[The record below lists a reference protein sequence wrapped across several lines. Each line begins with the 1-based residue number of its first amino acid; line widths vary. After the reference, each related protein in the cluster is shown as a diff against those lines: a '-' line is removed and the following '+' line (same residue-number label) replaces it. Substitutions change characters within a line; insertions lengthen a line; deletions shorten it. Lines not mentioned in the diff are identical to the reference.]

1 MAIAY
6 RAHFAM
12 IRNPLVTS
20 DGRHVSATYGFMTS
34 LLKIIDDEN
43 PEYLA
48 VVFDAKEKTFRH
60 KMYPEYKATREK
72 MPFEMRPQIN
82 WIKDI
87 LKAMNIPSLELSGFE
102 ADDIIGTL
110 AVKGE
115 KGKMDVFIVS
125 GDKDFMQLIN
135 EHIFLYSPATGKKEL
150 IIYDSK
156 EVEKKWGI
164 QPNQIIDLL
173 ALMGDSSDNVPGV
186 PGIGEKSAVKLLKK
200 YNSFDNVFDNAEN
213 ETNARIRKGLLE
225 NSELGKLSKKLVKI
239 DTQVKIDSN
248 WKDIKFGKYNN
259 EKLVE
264 YLRKMEFYSL
274 IDHLDLE
281 KNSKPKKQNYQTIDT
296 KEKLEIFVEK
306 LKKQKIFSFDTET
319 DNKNPHLANL
329 VGMSFSWKDWEAYYI
344 PFKFFN
350 KEENLFAEN
359 DIQFVLEKLKP
370 VLESSEAKK
379 IGQNIK
385 YDAIVLSNYEVIL
398 KGIKFDTMVAEYLLH
413 PDTYSY
419 KLDNLSEKYLHYKM
433 QPIEELIGKKR
444 SNQITMEKV
453 PLDKTSFYAC
463 EDADITFQL
472 YKILVDEIKNEDLGN
487 VFDNI
492 EIPLIN
498 VLIQMEKNGVYLDID
513 FLGKMSISLTND
525 LEKLEKEI
533 YDNAGEIFNIKS
545 PKQLSY
551 ILFEKLKL
559 PVIKKTKTGYSTN
572 EFVLEK
578 LKDEHTLPKI
588 ILDYRKLI
596 KLKSTYVDALPKLKN
611 PQTNRIHT
619 SFNQTVAAT
628 GRLSSTNPNF
638 QNIPI
643 RTEIGREIRKS
654 FVAQNDGWKILS
666 ADYSQVELRIMAH
679 MSKDEK
685 LVEAFKNDVDVHN
698 STAALVYGVD
708 MKDIN
713 KNMRR
718 TAKVINFGIMYGA
731 GPFRISNELNISI
744 KEAKGI
750 IDNYFEKFSGVRSFI
765 EKIIEETKTKK
776 FVTTLFGR
784 KRQVI
789 DIDSK
794 NHNLKEAA
802 KRVAINMP
810 IQGTAADIIKIA
822 MIKIN
827 NVFNEEKLNSR
838 MILQIHDEL
847 VFEVHPDELGKVN
860 EIVKSNM
867 ENAYK
872 LIIPLNVDIGIGDS
886 WYEAH

>member
-1 MAIAY
+1 
-6 RAHFAM
+6 
-12 IRNPLVTS
+12 
-20 DGRHVSATYGFMTS
+20 
-34 LLKIIDDEN
+34 
-43 PEYLA
+43 
-48 VVFDAKEKTFRH
+48 
-60 KMYPEYKATREK
+60 
-72 MPFEMRPQIN
+72 
-82 WIKDI
+82 
-87 LKAMNIPSLELSGFE
+87 
-102 ADDIIGTL
+102 
-110 AVKGE
+110 
-115 KGKMDVFIVS
+115 
-125 GDKDFMQLIN
+125 
-135 EHIFLYSPATGKKEL
+135 
-150 IIYDSK
+150 
-156 EVEKKWGI
+156 
-164 QPNQIIDLL
+164 
-173 ALMGDSSDNVPGV
+173 
-186 PGIGEKSAVKLLKK
+186 
-200 YNSFDNVFDNAEN
+200 
-213 ETNARIRKGLLE
+213 
-225 NSELGKLSKKLVKI
+225 
-239 DTQVKIDSN
+239 
-248 WKDIKFGKYNN
+248 
-259 EKLVE
+259 
-264 YLRKMEFYSL
+264 
-274 IDHLDLE
+274 
-281 KNSKPKKQNYQTIDT
+281 
-296 KEKLEIFVEK
+296 
-306 LKKQKIFSFDTET
+306 
-319 DNKNPHLANL
+319 
-329 VGMSFSWKDWEAYYI
+329 
-344 PFKFFN
+344 
-350 KEENLFAEN
+350 
-359 DIQFVLEKLKP
+359 
-370 VLESSEAKK
+370 
-379 IGQNIK
+379 
-385 YDAIVLSNYEVIL
+385 
-398 KGIKFDTMVAEYLLH
+398 MVAEYLLH

-419 KLDNLSEKYLHYKM
+419 KLDNLSEKYLRYKM
-433 QPIEELIGKKR
+433 QPIEELIGKKK
-444 SNQITMEKV
+444 SKQITMEKV

-472 YKILVDEIKNEDLGN
+472 YKILVDEIKNKDLGN

-513 FLGKMSISLTND
+513 FLKKMSISLTND

-611 PQTNRIHT
+611 PKTNRIHT

-685 LVEAFKNDVDVHN
+685 LVEAFKNDVDVHS
-698 STAALVYGVD
+698 STAALVYSVD
-708 MKDIN
+708 LKDVS
-713 KNMRR
+713 KDMRR

-744 KEAKGI
+744 KEAKEI

-765 EKIIEETKTKK
+765 DKIIEETKTKK
-776 FVTTLFGR
+776 FVTTIFGR

-827 NVFNEEKLNSR
+827 NVFNEEKLNSK

-847 VFEVHPDELGKVN
+847 VFEVHPDELEKVN

-872 LIIPLNVDIGIGDS
+872 LIIPLNVDIEIGDS

>member
-20 DGRHVSATYGFMTS
+20 DGRHVSATYGFITS
-34 LLKIIDDEN
+34 ILKIIDNEKPD
-43 PEYLA
+43 YFA

-60 KMYPEYKATREK
+60 EMYPAYKATREK
-72 MPFEMRPQIN
+72 MPFELRPQIN

-87 LKAMNIPSLELSGFE
+87 LDAMNIPFLELSGFE

-115 KGKMDVFIVS
+115 EEKLDVFIVS

-150 IIYDSK
+150 KIYDSK

-164 QPNQIIDLL
+164 KPNQIVDLL

-200 YNSFDNVFDNAEN
+200 YGSFENIFNNAEN
-213 ETNARIRKGLLE
+213 ETNTRIRNGLLE
-225 NSELGKLSKKLVKI
+225 NGVLGKLSKKLVTI
-239 DTQVKIDSN
+239 DTEVKIDSN
-248 WKDIKFGKYNN
+248 WEDIKFGEYNN

-274 IDHLDLE
+274 IDHLNLE
-281 KNSKPKKQNYQTIDT
+281 KNSKPKKQNYHTIDT
-296 KEKLEIFVEK
+296 NEKFEAFVEK
-306 LKKQKIFSFDTET
+306 LNRQKIFSFDTET

-329 VGMSFSWKDWEAYYI
+329 VGMSFSWKEWEAYYI

-350 KEENLFAEN
+350 KEEDLFAE
-359 DIQFVLEKLKP
+359 DDVQFILGKLKQVLEN
-370 VLESSEAKK
+370 SEVKK

-385 YDAIVLSNYEVIL
+385 YDAIVLSNYGVTIN
-398 KGIKFDTMVAEYLLH
+398 GIKFDTMVAEYILH
-413 PDTYSY
+413 PETYSY

-433 QPIEELIGKKR
+433 KPIEDLIGKTK
-444 SNQITMEKV
+444 SKQITMDFV
-453 PLDKTSFYAC
+453 PLDNISFYAC

-472 YKILVDEIKNEDLGN
+472 YKILVDEIKNENLEN
-487 VFDNI
+487 IYYNI
-492 EIPLIN
+492 EIPLISA
-498 VLIQMEKNGVYLDID
+498 LIVMEKNGVYLDVD
-513 FLGKMSISLTND
+513 FLKQMGYSLTNN
-525 LEKLEKEI
+525 LAKLEKEI
-533 YDNAGEIFNIKS
+533 YDVAGEIFNIKS

-578 LKDEHTLPKI
+578 LKDEHILPEI
-588 ILDYRKLI
+588 ILNYRKLI

-611 PQTNRIHT
+611 PNTNRIHS
-619 SFNQTVAAT
+619 SFNQTVTAT

-643 RTEIGREIRKS
+643 RTKVGREIRKS
-654 FVAQNDGWKILS
+654 FVTQKSDWKILS

-679 MSKDEK
+679 ISKDEK
-685 LVEAFKNDVDVHN
+685 LVEAFKNDSDVHS
-698 STAALVYGVD
+698 STASLVYDVPL
-708 MKDIN
+708 KDVSED
-713 KNMRR
+713 MRR

-731 GPFRISNELNISI
+731 GPYRISNELNISI
-744 KEAKGI
+744 KEAQAI
-750 IDNYFEKFSGVRSFI
+750 IDSYFEKFSGVKSFI
-765 EKIIEETKTKK
+765 EKTIEETKINK
-776 FVTTLFGR
+776 FVTTLLGR
-784 KRQVI
+784 KRQII
-789 DIDSK
+789 DINSK

-802 KRVAINMP
+802 NRIAINMP

-822 MIKIN
+822 MINIK
-827 NVFNEEKLNSR
+827 NVFIEKQIKSK
-838 MILQIHDEL
+838 MISQIHDEL
-847 VFEVHPDELGKVN
+847 VFEVHPDELEKVN
-860 EIVKSNM
+860 EIVKFEM
-867 ENAYK
+867 ENAYE
-872 LIIPLNVDIGIGDS
+872 LIIPLKVDIGIGDS

>member
-20 DGRHVSATYGFMTS
+20 DGRHVSATYGFITS
-34 LLKIIDDEN
+34 ILKIIDNEKPD
-43 PEYLA
+43 YFA

-60 KMYPEYKATREK
+60 EMYPAYKATREK
-72 MPFEMRPQIN
+72 MPFELRPQIN

-87 LKAMNIPSLELSGFE
+87 LDAMNIPFLELSGFE

-115 KGKMDVFIVS
+115 EEKLDVFIVS

-150 IIYDSK
+150 KIYDSK

-164 QPNQIIDLL
+164 KPNQIVDLL

-200 YNSFDNVFDNAEN
+200 YGSFENIFNNAEN
-213 ETNARIRKGLLE
+213 ETNTRIRNGLLE
-225 NSELGKLSKKLVKI
+225 NSVLGKLSKKLVTI
-239 DTQVKIDSN
+239 DTEVKIDSN
-248 WKDIKFGKYNN
+248 WEDIKFGEYNN

-274 IDHLDLE
+274 IDHLNLE
-281 KNSKPKKQNYQTIDT
+281 KNSKPKKQNYHTIDT
-296 KEKLEIFVEK
+296 NEKFEAFVEK
-306 LKKQKIFSFDTET
+306 LNRQKIFSFDTET

-329 VGMSFSWKDWEAYYI
+329 VGMSFSWKEWEAYYI

-350 KEENLFAEN
+350 KEEDLFAE
-359 DIQFVLEKLKP
+359 DDVQFILGKLKQVLEN
-370 VLESSEAKK
+370 SEVKK

-385 YDAIVLSNYEVIL
+385 YDAIVLSNYGVTIS
-398 KGIKFDTMVAEYLLH
+398 GIKFDTMVAEYILH
-413 PDTYSY
+413 PETYSY

-433 QPIEELIGKKR
+433 KPIEDLIGKTK
-444 SNQITMEKV
+444 SKQITMDFV
-453 PLDKTSFYAC
+453 PLDNISFYAC

-472 YKILVDEIKNEDLGN
+472 YKILVDEIKNENLEN
-487 VFDNI
+487 IYYNI
-492 EIPLIN
+492 EIPLISA
-498 VLIQMEKNGVYLDID
+498 LIVMEKNGVYLDVD
-513 FLGKMSISLTND
+513 FLKQMGYSLTNN
-525 LEKLEKEI
+525 LAKLEKEI
-533 YDNAGEIFNIKS
+533 YDVAGEIFNIKS

-578 LKDEHTLPKI
+578 LKDEHILPEI
-588 ILDYRKLI
+588 ILNYRKLI

-611 PQTNRIHT
+611 PNTNRIHS
-619 SFNQTVAAT
+619 SFNQTVTAT

-643 RTEIGREIRKS
+643 RTKVGREIRKS
-654 FVAQNDGWKILS
+654 FVTQKSGWKILS

-679 MSKDEK
+679 ISKDEK
-685 LVEAFKNDVDVHN
+685 LVEAFKNDSDVHS
-698 STAALVYGVD
+698 STASLVYDVPL
-708 MKDIN
+708 KDVSED
-713 KNMRR
+713 MRR

-731 GPFRISNELNISI
+731 GPYRISNELNISI
-744 KEAKGI
+744 KEAQAI
-750 IDNYFEKFSGVRSFI
+750 IDSYFEKFSGVKSFI
-765 EKIIEETKTKK
+765 EKTIEETKINK
-776 FVTTLFGR
+776 FVTTLLGR
-784 KRQVI
+784 KRQII
-789 DIDSK
+789 DINSK

-802 KRVAINMP
+802 NRIAINMP

-822 MIKIN
+822 MINIK
-827 NVFNEEKLNSR
+827 NVFIEKQIKSK
-838 MILQIHDEL
+838 MISQIHDEL
-847 VFEVHPDELGKVN
+847 VFEVHPDELEKVN
-860 EIVKSNM
+860 EIVKFEM
-867 ENAYK
+867 ENAYE
-872 LIIPLNVDIGIGDS
+872 LIIPLKVDIGIGDS

>member
-1 MAIAY
+1 MAVAY

-34 LLKIIDDEN
+34 ILKIIDNEK

-87 LKAMNIPSLELSGFE
+87 LAAMNIPSLELAGFE
-102 ADDIIGTL
+102 ADDIIGTM

-115 KGKMDVFIVS
+115 KEKMDVFIVS

-135 EHIFLYSPATGKKEL
+135 EHIYLYSPATGRKGLK
-150 IIYDSK
+150 IYDSK

-164 QPNQIIDLL
+164 KPDQVIDMLG
-173 ALMGDSSDNVPGV
+173 LMGDSSDNVPGV

-200 YNSFDNVFDNAEN
+200 YGSFDNVFNNAEK
-213 ETNARIRKGLLE
+213 ETNTRIRKGLSE
-225 NSELGKLSKKLVKI
+225 NSEIGKLSKKLVKI
-239 DTQVKIDSN
+239 DTQVKIDSDWDN
-248 WKDIKFGKYNN
+248 IKFSEYNN

-296 KEKLEIFVEK
+296 KEKLVTFIEK
-306 LKKQKIFSFDTET
+306 LNNQKIFSFDTET
-319 DNKNPHLANL
+319 DNKDPHLANM

-344 PFKFFN
+344 PFNFFN
-350 KEENLFAEN
+350 KEGNLFAE
-359 DIQFVLEKLKP
+359 DDMQFVVDKLKP
-370 VLESSEAKK
+370 ILENIEVKK

-385 YDAIVLSNYEVIL
+385 YDAIVLSKYEVIL
-398 KGIKFDTMVAEYLLH
+398 NGIEFDTMVAEYLLY
-413 PDTYSY
+413 PESYSY
-419 KLDNLSEKYLHYKM
+419 KLENLSEKYLHYKM
-433 QPIEELIGKKR
+433 QPIEELIGKKK
-444 SNQITMEKV
+444 SKQITMEKV
-453 PLDKTSFYAC
+453 QLDKISFYAC

-472 YKILVDEIKNEDLGN
+472 YKILNEKIKNENLGN
-487 VFDNI
+487 IFNDI
-492 EIPLIN
+492 EIPLIS

-513 FLGKMSISLTND
+513 FLKKMSISLTKD

-533 YDNAGEIFNIKS
+533 YDSAGEQFNIKS

-551 ILFEKLKL
+551 ILFKKLKL

-578 LKDEHTLPKI
+578 LKNKHILPKI

-611 PQTNRIHT
+611 PKTNRIHS

-643 RTEIGREIRKS
+643 RTEIGRKIRKS
-654 FVAQNDGWKILS
+654 FIAQKDGWRILS

-685 LVEAFKNDVDVHN
+685 LVEAFQNNADVHS
-698 STAALVYGVD
+698 STAALVNNVD
-708 MKDIN
+708 LKDVT
-713 KNMRR
+713 KNMRQI
-718 TAKVINFGIMYGA
+718 AKVINFGIMYGA
-731 GPFRISNELNISI
+731 GPYRISNELNISI
-744 KEAKGI
+744 KEAQEI
-750 IDNYFEKFSGVRSFI
+750 IDNYFEQFSGVRTFI
-765 EKIIEETKTKK
+765 DKIIEETKIKK
-776 FVTTLFGR
+776 YVGTLFGR
-784 KRQVI
+784 KRQIV
-789 DIDSK
+789 DVDSE

-822 MIKIN
+822 MIKISD
-827 NVFNEEKLNSR
+827 VFNKEKLKSK
-838 MILQIHDEL
+838 MISQIHDEL
-847 VFEVHPDELGKVN
+847 VFEVHPDELEAIN
-860 EIVKSNM
+860 EIVQSNM

-872 LIIPLNVDIGIGDS
+872 LIIPLKVDIGIGDS

>member
-34 LLKIIDDEN
+34 ILKIIDDQK
-43 PEYLA
+43 PDYLA

-72 MPFEMRPQIN
+72 MPLEMRPQIN

-87 LKAMNIPSLELSGFE
+87 LKAMNIPSLVLSGFE

-115 KGKMDVFIVS
+115 GENLDVFIVS

-150 IIYDSK
+150 IVYDSK
-156 EVEKKWGI
+156 EVKKKWGI
-164 QPNQIIDLL
+164 LPNQIIDLL
-173 ALMGDSSDNVPGV
+173 ALMGDSSDNVPGI
-186 PGIGEKSAVKLLKK
+186 PGIGEKSAVKLLNK
-200 YNSFDNVFDNAEN
+200 YGSFDNVFENAEN

-225 NSELGKLSKKLVKI
+225 NSDLGKLSKKLVKI
-239 DTQVKIDSN
+239 DTEVEIDSN
-248 WKDIKFGKYNN
+248 WEDIKFGEYDN
-259 EKLVE
+259 EKLIE
-264 YLRKMEFYSL
+264 YLRKMEFFSL
-274 IDHLDLE
+274 IDHLNLE
-281 KNSKPKKQNYQTIDT
+281 KNIKPKKQDYQTIDS
-296 KEKLEIFVEK
+296 KEKFEIFLEK
-306 LKKQKIFSFDTET
+306 LKKRKIFSFDTET
-319 DNKNPHLANL
+319 NNKNPHLANL
-329 VGMSFSWKDWEAYYI
+329 VGMSFSWKEWEAYYI

-359 DIQFVLEKLKP
+359 DIQFILDKLKP
-370 VLESSEAKK
+370 ILENSEVKK

-385 YDAIVLSNYEVIL
+385 YDAIVLSNYEVAL
-398 KGIKFDTMVAEYLLH
+398 KGIEFDTMVAEYLLH
-413 PDTYSY
+413 PETYSY
-419 KLDNLSEKYLHYKM
+419 KLDNLSDKYLHYKM
-433 QPIEELIGKKR
+433 QPIEELIGIKKFK
-444 SNQITMEKV
+444 QITMDMV
-453 PLDKTSFYAC
+453 SLDRVSFYAC

-472 YKILVDEIKNEDLGN
+472 YKILIDEIKNEDLEN
-487 VFDNI
+487 VFYNI
-492 EIPLIN
+492 EIPLID
-498 VLIQMEKNGVYLDID
+498 VLVQMEKNGVYLDID
-513 FLGKMSISLTND
+513 FLKKMSVSLARD

-578 LKDEHTLPKI
+578 LKDKHVLPKI

-611 PQTNRIHT
+611 PNTNRIHS
-619 SFNQTVAAT
+619 SFNQTITAT

-654 FVAQNDGWKILS
+654 FIAQKEGWKILS

-679 MSKDEK
+679 MSKDKK
-685 LVEAFKNDVDVHN
+685 LIEAFHNDIDVHS
-698 STAALVYGVD
+698 STAALVYGID
-708 MKDIN
+708 LKDVT
-713 KNMRR
+713 KDMRR

-731 GPFRISNELNISI
+731 GPYRISNELNISM
-744 KEAKGI
+744 KEAKWI
-750 IDNYFEKFSGVRSFI
+750 IDNYFEKFSGVKLFI
-765 EKIIEETKTKK
+765 KKTIEETRTKK

-789 DIDSK
+789 DIDSE

-802 KRVAINMP
+802 NRVAINMP

-827 NVFNEEKLNSR
+827 NKFIEEKISSK
-838 MILQIHDEL
+838 MISQIHDEL
-847 VFEVHPDELGKVN
+847 VFEVHPDELKKVN
-860 EIVKSNM
+860 KIVKFEM
-867 ENAYK
+867 ENACK
-872 LIIPLNVDIGIGDS
+872 LIIPLKVDIGIGNS